1 MTGSASPPAPV
12 PSVSLN
18 TPEEKSILAR
28 SLGHTSDREGVLE
41 SLRYIADNRTPFALY
56 VATKDRSNV
65 MWVFDPD
72 TVYEMLGGE
81 DIHDKTFRSVFPEQ
95 NDRQDGILF
104 YVLTKTSPIVVI
116 RLSLETICWLIDE
129 LEADMP

>member
-1 MTGSASPPAPV
+1 M
-12 PSVSLN
+12 SLN
-18 TPEEKSILAR
+18 TPEEKNILAR
-28 SLGHTSDREGVLE
+28 SLGHTSDREGVLK

-56 VATKDRSNV
+56 FATKDRSNV

-95 NDRQDGILF
+95 KNRQDGILF

>member
-1 MTGSASPPAPV
+1 MSI
-12 PSVSLN
+12 N
-18 TPEEKSILAR
+18 TPEEKKILAQ
-28 SLGHTSDREGVLE
+28 SLNKTGDREGVLE
-41 SLRYIADNRTPFALY
+41 SLRFIADNRTPFALY

-81 DIHDKTFRSVFPEQ
+81 DIHDKTFRTLFPEQ
-95 NDRQDGILF
+95 PERQEGILF
-104 YVLTKTSPIVVI
+104 YVFTKTQPVVVI
-116 RLSLETICWLIDE
+116 RLGLETICWLIDT

>member
-1 MTGSASPPAPV
+1 
-12 PSVSLN
+12 VSLN
-18 TPEEKSILAR
+18 TPEEKSILAE
-28 SLGHTSDREGVLE
+28 SLSLTQDREAVLE

-56 VATKDRSNV
+56 IATKDRSNV

-81 DIHDKTFRSVFPEQ
+81 DIHDKTFRSVFPDHNE
-95 NDRQDGILF
+95 RQDGILF

-116 RLSLETICWLIDE
+116 KLGLETICWLIE
-129 LEADMP
+129 NLESNIS